1 MDKLEI
7 NFTPKDTANHIIEV
21 LKVNIESL
29 YYGLRLIESNSVLP
43 ERLNSDDDFFHFQI
57 GEPLSESDLKNNLR
71 KILLQKS
78 FEDLIKGVTLSLCD
92 AYLLINFRAFLCR
105 EKTLTMENIEIAK
118 KDIYKT
124 SHRKNFPTLVKEISD
139 AIGENLPVS
148 KELISINQTRNCL
161 VHRKGIV
168 YPEKDINDSERG
180 VLVTRWLKPFLF
192 QNDGTK
198 EVEMIGGGIVTHE
211 SPAFLKTIS
220 QEKTF
225 QPYEVVTFSYKEV
238 LELAHTCYFFA
249 NGLVEG
255 QIKYLKKN
263 TIDSIS
269 YNKGLKLTQKN
280 GAAEL

>member
-7 NFTPKDTANHIIEV
+7 NFTPKDTANHILEV

-29 YYGLRLIESNSVLP
+29 YYGLRLIEGESVLP
-43 ERLNSDDDFFHFQI
+43 ERLTAEDDFIHFQI
-57 GEPLSESDLKNNLR
+57 GEPLSELDLKDNLR

-92 AYLLINFRAFLCR
+92 AYLLIKFRAFLCS
-105 EKTLTMENIEIAK
+105 EKSLTIEKIDSTQ

-124 SHRKNFPTLVKEISD
+124 AHKKSFPALIKEISD
-139 AIGENLPVS
+139 EIGEGLPFS
-148 KELISINQTRNCL
+148 KELLSINQTRNCL

-180 VLVTRWLKPFLF
+180 VLVTRWLRPFLY
-192 QNDGTK
+192 QNDGEK

-211 SPAFLKTIS
+211 SPAFLKTVS
-220 QEKTF
+220 QEKSF

-255 QIKYLKKN
+255 QIKYLN
-263 TIDSIS
+263 ENVI
-269 YNKGLKLTQKN
+269 
-280 GAAEL
+280 E